1 MEILVINA
9 CTQDSEKCLE
19 YAPKQSLPIGSASAG
34 NTIKATPHK
43 RCCRAL
49 LGTLLCDGRMCTKR
63 RGTSA
68 QLTLSNPFDS
78 KRKAACGIRCVCWV
92 RRAACSPAASDATQ
106 DPLSSLLISLL
117 TARQNPTV
125 PHPPAF
131 PPLCDLLW
139 DGKPRASRKLAA
151 TPTSAL
157 VALRPLPASSG
168 LRPAACGLGS
178 RVSRVKVLNYG
189 VEAFGDWTKS
199 RSDVEVVLTGTS
211 NSKYSYL
218 LCV

>member
-68 QLTLSNPFDS
+68 QVTLSNPFHS

-131 PPLCDLLW
+131 PPCVICC
-139 DGKPRASRKLAA
+139 GMASRGPHESWLRHRHRRW
-151 TPTSAL
+151 L
-157 VALRPLPASSG
+157 RFGLFRPLPACG
-168 LRPAACGLGS
+168 LRPGLSSLEGES
-178 RVSRVKVLNYG
+178 LELRG
-189 VEAFGDWTKS
+189 
-199 RSDVEVVLTGTS
+199 
-211 NSKYSYL
+211 
-218 LCV
+218 